1 MTRFSRGTSSRVH
14 FTTFFGY
21 LVDQL
26 QQMLE
31 EYGLTVVREEMVLSA
46 LTDDV
51 PKLINRLFADD
62 RLSRD
67 EKNTINL
74 LVLLKDEKADM
85 TTMQYM
91 KPLVQ
96 WHQLVNA
103 SDLVSIIEHQRI
115 QVQYQPIVSLQTSTV
130 YGYECL
136 SRGVREDGTIVPP
149 GALFQEAKQ
158 LNLLFN
164 LDRVAREN
172 ALRKASSHGI
182 TEHIFINFLPTA
194 IYDPEFCLRTTM
206 GVADEV
212 GLPHNRIVFEIVESE
227 QFDDIDHLKR
237 ILQYYRS
244 RGVRTALDDV
254 GSGYSSLNTLAT
266 LKPDIM
272 KLDMKLIRG
281 IHHDPLKQSIFD
293 GLDRIARDNGIL
305 LLAEGVETAEE
316 LSFLR
321 DRQVDLIQGYY
332 FSRPL
337 DTPNYTCSGSC

>member
-1 MTRFSRGTSSRVH
+1 MYFN
-14 FTTFFGY
+14 TFFGY
-21 LVDQL
+21 LLEQL
-26 QQMLE
+26 RRILE
-31 EYGLTVVREEMVLSA
+31 EYGFSVTEDQTMVCITTA
-46 LTDDV
+46 DV
-51 PKLINRLFADD
+51 PAVITRVFADD

-67 EKNTINL
+67 EKSNINV
-74 LVLLKDEKADM
+74 LVLLDGEVADM

-96 WHQLVNA
+96 WYQLVNA
-103 SDLVSIIEHQRI
+103 SDLVSVIENQRI
-115 QVQYQPIVSLQTSTV
+115 KVLFQPIISMETRQV

-136 SRGVREDGTIVPP
+136 SRGIAADGTIISP
-149 GALFQEAKQ
+149 GKLFGDARE

-164 LDRVAREN
+164 LDRVVREN
-172 ALRKASSHGI
+172 ALRAAQHQRI
-182 TEHIFINFLPTA
+182 DTNVFINFLPTA

-212 GLPHNRIVFEIVESE
+212 GLPHDRIVFEIVESE
-227 QFDDIDHLKR
+227 RFDDVDHLKK

-266 LKPDIM
+266 LNPDIM
-272 KLDMKLIRG
+272 KLDMKLIRN
-281 IHHDPLKQSIFD
+281 IDSDPLKQSIFD

-305 LLAEGVETAEE
+305 LLAEGVEQKSE
-316 LSFLR
+316 LDFLESR
-321 DRQVDLIQGYY
+321 NVSLIQGYY

-337 DTPNYTCSGSC
+337 ETPAYRLPPMD